1 MQWPDHCI
9 ILTMDSIQRKD
20 LNTEAQNKKS
30 TEIDTLSISQILK
43 LINSEDQSIPLK
55 VAAEI
60 DSIEKAVEICVD
72 ALRKG
77 CKIFYI
83 GASSYVKD
91 FATFS

>member
-1 MQWPDHCI
+1 
-9 ILTMDSIQRKD
+9 MDSIQRKD
-20 LNTEAQNKKS
+20 LKTEAQNKKS

-83 GASSYVKD
+83 GAGTSGRLGVLDASEIPP
-91 FATFS
+91 TFSA